1 MENLIAK
8 ELLKEC
14 PKALE
19 TTHNLYGIDFEK
31 PFKIV
36 RIDGA
41 FTINKAI
48 TAIGTND
55 FVVITKLNSF
65 YLNDFYFC
73 TIESGK
79 LNIDYSISR
88 AGNIDNFH
96 KKGQFDERR
105 KIAKV
110 TYLIA
115 QDLCHRTVLNIHFN
129 CNHTPMNNKNVSSI
143 DFNERIKKID
153 RWYGM
158 QNGYKYFIGNKRCL
172 ELDKSGYRIDEK
184 RDELKAKARSLK
196 AEREKAKADNL
207 NIDND
212 IATIKTEIEN
222 LRLTF
227 SGMLSG
233 IALNYGGFESI
244 ETLARHFKWIV
255 FDFELL
261 NNRYAK
267 KEFSTPAGLLK
278 SLNALNDK
286 INELKTM
293 LAN

>member
-1 MENLIAK
+1 MKNLIAK

-19 TTHNLYGIDFEK
+19 TTHNLYGIDFKK

-48 TAIGTND
+48 TAIDTND
-55 FVVITKLNSF
+55 FVILTLPNRMFIKNWC
-65 YLNDFYFC
+65 FC

-79 LNIDYSISR
+79 LNIDYSISS
-88 AGNIDNFH
+88 AGNIDNFY
-96 KKGQFDERR
+96 KKGQFDEYR
-105 KIAKV
+105 KIART

-115 QDLCHRTVLNIHFN
+115 QDLCYRTVLNIQFN
-129 CNHTPMNNKNVSSI
+129 CNHTPMNHKNVSAI
-143 DFNERIKKID
+143 DFSDRVKKVD

-172 ELDKSGYRIDEK
+172 ELDKSGYRVDEK
-184 RDELKAKARSLK
+184 RDELNAKARRLK

-207 NIDND
+207 NIDSE
-212 IATIKTEIEN
+212 ITTIKTEIEN

-227 SGMLSG
+227 SEMLSG
-233 IALNYGGFESI
+233 ITLNYGGFENI
-244 ETLARHFKWIV
+244 EILARYFKWVV

-267 KEFSTPAGLLK
+267 KEFSTPAGILK
-278 SLNALNDK
+278 SLNALNGK
-286 INELKTM
+286 IDEIKVL